1 MQTIKNNDQVLEA
14 SQVLRALEQSLALIE
29 FDLNGRVLW
38 ANRHFAAAMEYHEED
53 MAGMHHRQFCTPD
66 FASSRDYEKFWQDLR
81 AGKSFQD
88 KIQRMTRSGKLV
100 RLEATY
106 MPVFDDRGK
115 VHAVLKAATDITLRE
130 NEMTKVSNSVQSMS
144 EELLKRA
151 EDGMIK
157 SRDIIESS
165 HQVVEEANNN
175 LVILASLEQQAD
187 SIRGIVKTIREIAD
201 QTNLLALNA
210 AIEAARAEE
219 HGRGFTVVADEVRK
233 LATRAH
239 SSIQEVNGHV
249 EGITGEVSKI
259 SEGTLRSQKGM
270 ENSQEHIKQ
279 AVEEFEHIGTA
290 ARSLEERAKQFRNIL

>member
-1 MQTIKNNDQVLEA
+1 
-14 SQVLRALEQSLALIE
+14 
-29 FDLNGRVLW
+29 
-38 ANRHFAAAMEYHEED
+38 
-53 MAGMHHRQFCTPD
+53 
-66 FASSRDYEKFWQDLR
+66 
-81 AGKSFQD
+81 
-88 KIQRMTRSGKLV
+88 
-100 RLEATY
+100 
-106 MPVFDDRGK
+106 
-115 VHAVLKAATDITLRE
+115 
-130 NEMTKVSNSVQSMS
+130 MTKVSNSVQSMS

-157 SRDIIESS
+157 SRDITESS

-210 AIEAARAEE
+210 AIEAARAGE